1 MLRVKW
7 MLQVTGM
14 SPKQEIE
21 VTVQFKQDEG
31 APLQLNEL
39 SNNDNNKATIKVG
52 QDFSEGWMQTKSNL
66 LDKKK
71 SLPDRVWW
79 LSFQSITLNGDW
91 FSLRLPQMARFP

>member
-1 MLRVKW
+1 

-52 QDFSEGWMQTKSNL
+52 QDFSEG
-66 LDKKK
+66 
-71 SLPDRVWW
+71 
-79 LSFQSITLNGDW
+79 
-91 FSLRLPQMARFP
+91 